1 MVCNAIFAGRLR
13 CKLRRVNFRD
23 KKSFHGMTVFV
34 LWHDILCHAVENSLS
49 GSKRVLNAQPGHPR
63 CNRGRVLALPDL

>member
-1 MVCNAIFAGRLR
+1 
-13 CKLRRVNFRD
+13 
-23 KKSFHGMTVFV
+23 MTVFV